1 MSQKIEWNCKL
12 DERHGLKCNFTK
24 LKMNFHLN
32 SRLEH
37 NLPKTEGA
45 DSKLARMNQSFH
57 LNSGARFQFF

>member
-12 DERHGLKCNFTK
+12 DERQGLKCNFTK

-32 SRLEH
+32 SGLEH